1 MFEVGRLDN
10 PGVSGVGGGASREKR
25 PSQEEEE
32 EEEEE
37 EEGTWRKDRVWFGS
51 AGRGR

>member
-10 PGVSGVGGGASREKR
+10 PGVSGVGGASREKR
-25 PSQEEEE
+25 PSQE